1 MNLREKLTTPF
12 DGLRTETL
20 NELEKIADDHAIG
33 FAVWLD
39 KNENNYKGLLLE
51 ELLEQYKQ
59 IYTTPQAIIDV
70 VLKNPPYEP
79 I

>member
-1 MNLREKLTTPF
+1 MNLREKLAAPF

-33 FAVWLD
+33 FAVWLCD
-39 KNENNYKGLLLE
+39 AEDAK
-51 ELLEQYKQ
+51 ELLKEYKQ
-59 IYTTPQAIIDV
+59 IYKTPKAIVDV